1 MGKMTDTGLE
11 LEAIKCLI
19 ERFGVVRTER
29 FISLLIKEPF
39 DYTKW
44 QTDLYSDM
52 SVDELFDAAS
62 NWKENLETGI

>member
-1 MGKMTDTGLE
+1 MTDTVLGI
-11 LEAIKCLI
+11 EAIKCLI

-52 SVDELFDAAS
+52 SVNELFDAAS
-62 NWKENLETGI
+62 SWKESLESGV

>member
-1 MGKMTDTGLE
+1 MTDTVLG

-29 FISLLIKEPF
+29 FISLLIKDPF

-44 QTDLYSDM
+44 QTDLYNDM
-52 SVDELFDAAS
+52 SVNELFNAAS
-62 NWKENLETGI
+62 SWKESKNSDI

>member
-1 MGKMTDTGLE
+1 MTDTVLG

-19 ERFGVVRTER
+19 ERFGVVRTKR

-52 SVDELFDAAS
+52 SVNELFEAAS
-62 NWKENLETGI
+62 NWKATQES

>member
-1 MGKMTDTGLE
+1 MTDTVLG

-44 QTDLYSDM
+44 QTDLYSNM
-52 SVDELFDAAS
+52 SVNELFDAAS
-62 NWKENLETGI
+62 SWKESTVSGT

>member
-1 MGKMTDTGLE
+1 MTDTVLG

-44 QTDLYSDM
+44 QMDLYGDM
-52 SVDELFDAAS
+52 SVNELFDAAS
-62 NWKENLETGI
+62 SWKATQEN

>member
-1 MGKMTDTGLE
+1 MTDTVLG

-52 SVDELFDAAS
+52 TVNELFDAAF
-62 NWKENLETGI
+62 NWKENLESGT